1 MYIVYDIFY
10 LLNTTLC
17 YVNDLYIESYHN
29 MTNFD
34 NNSLYSFHYYIE

>member
-1 MYIVYDIFY
+1 MYIVYDIYNF
-10 LLNTTLC
+10 LNSTLC
-17 YVNDLYIESYHN
+17 YVNDLYIESYRN